1 MSMPAWESG
10 TPKSRAISGWMP
22 ITMNSE
28 QPSEN
33 PSAMS
38 RPMHS
43 SAYGV
48 RWTVS
53 CGAAGATGV
62 SVRVLGVTGAPI
74 VIWASS
80 VFKSTIMP
88 LQPV

>member
-1 MSMPAWESG
+1 MENALMSMPAWESG

-48 RWTVS
+48 RRTVS
-53 CGAAGATGV
+53 
-62 SVRVLGVTGAPI
+62 
-74 VIWASS
+74 
-80 VFKSTIMP
+80 
-88 LQPV
+88 